1 MRKIPNSISHLK
13 HLKDNCP
20 DVVTHVTINDNNKE
34 KEYSFKIVFLIELG
48 ILIALYLVE
57 FLICK

>member
-20 DVVTHVTINDNNKE
+20 DVVTHVIVNDHVKE
-34 KEYSFKIVFLIELG
+34 KEYSFKTVFLVVLG
-48 ILIALYLVE
+48 ILVTLHLLQI
-57 FLICK
+57 LICK